1 MSDPLPTIEGMD
13 EYAGRAGSDG
23 DSAALAEIVAGV
35 ENVDASLRFAE
46 VAQTRLLARAGQLAA
61 TQAAGAP
68 ESARVHEMALRSIAA
83 ELGGVL
89 RVADRT
95 VQRRI
100 DEART
105 IVEDY
110 PATLTAWE
118 EGRITRGHVRVIMDA
133 GCVVSTDRRGRFEAE
148 AITRCETDT
157 PNRVRAGLEILAE
170 RLADR
175 SFTDR
180 HRDAA
185 NRRCVRVAPG
195 RDGMSDLIATVP
207 TVIADG
213 VLDRLTQQAQV
224 IIDAREKDDGDTRR
238 IDEVRADI
246 FADLLLAGSPSV
258 DPTGTGD
265 APGGLGA
272 IRAQVQVIVPA
283 LTLLGADDGPADLV
297 GRSPIDADTARCL
310 ARNTPSW
317 TRVLTD
323 PVDGTLV
330 TIDRYRTAVPQ
341 RHYLRARDQHCRFP
355 GCRRAAIRC
364 EVDHTIDAAL
374 GGPTALWNL
383 AHLCQRHHSM
393 KQFTRWRVRQLP
405 RGVLEWTS
413 PTGRVYRE
421 DAPAPPVAF
430 TPASTGDSGNDR
442 SPEPAPF

>member
-1 MSDPLPTIEGMD
+1 MD

-185 NRRCVRVAPG
+185 TGRCVRVAPG

-213 VLDRLTQQAQV
+213 ILDRLTQQAQA
-224 IIDAREKDDGDTRR
+224 IIDAREKDAQAKSDGDTRR

-246 FADLLLAGSPSV
+246 LADLLLSGSPGL
-258 DPTGTGD
+258 DPTVAGD
-265 APGGLGA
+265 APGALGA

-330 TIDRYRTAVPQ
+330 TIDRYRTALPQ
-341 RHYLRARDQHCRFP
+341 RHFLRARDQHCRFP

-364 EVDHTIDAAL
+364 EIDHTIDAAL

-430 TPASTGDSGNDR
+430 TPAPTTGFSEGDSAA
-442 SPEPAPF
+442 PERPPF